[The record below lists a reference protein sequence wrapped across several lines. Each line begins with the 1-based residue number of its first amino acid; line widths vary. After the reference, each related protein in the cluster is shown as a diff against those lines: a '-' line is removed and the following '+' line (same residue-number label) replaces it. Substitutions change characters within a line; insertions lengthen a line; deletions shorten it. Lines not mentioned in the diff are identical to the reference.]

1 MHFRV
6 RFFSAKLC
14 SEGFNIEGIFGEIVS
29 QGKCTINAIVH
40 IKLNAMQQM
49 TYREGM
55 ANILCK
61 MLD

>member
-1 MHFRV
+1 MFFRAK
-6 RFFSAKLC
+6 FFRD
-14 SEGFNIEGIFGEIVS
+14 GFNIEGIFSEIVS
-29 QGKCTINAIVH
+29 QGKCTINAIAR
-40 IKLNAMQQM
+40 IILNAMQQM